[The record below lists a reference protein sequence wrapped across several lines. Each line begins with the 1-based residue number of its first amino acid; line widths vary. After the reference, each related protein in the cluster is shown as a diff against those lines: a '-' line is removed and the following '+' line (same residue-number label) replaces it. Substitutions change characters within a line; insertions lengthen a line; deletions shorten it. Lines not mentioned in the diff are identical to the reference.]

1 MDVVSWI
8 VLGAVIVLSA
18 VGLMLWNRFF
28 KRSSPIDRLDPDA
41 AEEVLEVQAKYER
54 GDMGGGRGTI
64 PF

>member
-8 VLGAVIVLSA
+8 VLAAIIVLSA

-28 KRSSPIDRLDPDA
+28 KRSSPIDRLDRDA
-41 AEEVLEVQAKYER
+41 AEEVLDVQAKFER
-54 GDMGGGRGTI
+54 GDMGGGRGGI